1 MRDDV
6 KNLLAK
12 YEISSFGNKKNIER
26 AEEKLKEGEKVA
38 LILPTNAIIYSLGT
52 KKKEKLPGVF
62 LLTDKRVLFCY
73 KAGFSESVY
82 TFSLSEVKSVDC
94 SGNGISGG
102 HIEIH
107 TLTKS
112 LDLLV
117 TYKKMVMQEM
127 LDTINK
133 TVAEYGNSAQVSEA
147 GDDLQQI
154 EKLYELYK
162 KGIITEEEFQAKKQ
176 QLLGIK

>member
-26 AEEKLKEGEKVA
+26 AEEKLQEGEKVA

-52 KKKEKLPGVF
+52 KKKEKLPG
-62 LLTDKRVLFCY
+62 LFCY